1 MNTILTRAFGAAFF
15 TVAVT
20 EFTQIG
26 ALLIDGIITSRYLG
40 ASEIAAVGV
49 ASPFYFLVGII
60 GTGVAVGL
68 QTVCTREMGSG
79 NTTRM
84 NYVFNE
90 TLEAALAV
98 SLLFTFLVLAAASPM
113 AFCFGARGNAA
124 DLQRDTV
131 LYLRGLSFEVVPYVL
146 LSVLTPV
153 VILDNDDRV
162 VMVSSFIG
170 GISNVVFDIMFVRL
184 NGGIWG
190 MGMATSLSVILSFLV
205 LMTHFLKK
213 NRLLHLMPTRI
224 VWADI
229 KEILVL
235 SGPKAVHQAAGM
247 LRPIIL
253 NALIIAAGGSMA
265 MSVMSIRTSIADFVD
280 VPAVGIAGAVG
291 LLAGIGYGEV
301 NGEDMEYVSI
311 IALRS
316 IVASSALITVLLLV
330 FARPIAVFYLGEDS
344 EAIPLMMYAIGTIAA
359 GTFFSELS
367 YTIISYLQAIENTR
381 YAQIMEIQ
389 ANLVSLIVCAFLLS
403 IPFGIYGIFS
413 AYPISQLIVFL
424 TFVGRGVIRTKKL
437 PPTRQDY
444 LELDSLFYKGP
455 GDEIAYP
462 IETLDHCTLASEQV
476 YLFCKGHGLDKRK
489 AFHASL
495 CIEEVTTNIIEHGF
509 VNENRA
515 NRAEIRVTLNKGTL
529 IIRVRDNGREFD
541 LSKLARILMD
551 DSAPYSNIGIKLICK
566 SAKDIHYYRIWGM
579 NTTILEI

>member
-1 MNTILTRAFGAAFF
+1 MNTFLTRAFGAAFL

-26 ALLIDGIITSRYLG
+26 ALLIDGIITSKYLG
-40 ASEIAAVGV
+40 ASDIAAVGV

-68 QTVCTREMGSG
+68 QTVCTKEMGSG

-90 TLEAALAV
+90 TLEVALAV
-98 SLLFTFLVLAAASPM
+98 SLLFTLLVLAAASPM
-113 AFCFGARGNAA
+113 AFCFGARGTAA
-124 DLQRDTV
+124 GLQQDTV
-131 LYLRGLSFEVVPYVL
+131 LYLRGLSYEVVPYVL

-153 VILDNDDRV
+153 VILDNGDGV
-162 VMVSSFIG
+162 VMISSFVG
-170 GISNVVFDIMFVRL
+170 AISNIVFDVMAIRL

-253 NALIIAAGGSMA
+253 NSLIVAAGGSMA

-359 GTFFSELS
+359 GTFF
-367 YTIISYLQAIENTR
+367 
-381 YAQIMEIQ
+381 
-389 ANLVSLIVCAFLLS
+389 F
-403 IPFGIYGIFS
+403 
-413 AYPISQLIVFL
+413 
-424 TFVGRGVIRTKKL
+424 
-437 PPTRQDY
+437 
-444 LELDSLFYKGP
+444 
-455 GDEIAYP
+455 
-462 IETLDHCTLASEQV
+462 
-476 YLFCKGHGLDKRK
+476 
-489 AFHASL
+489 
-495 CIEEVTTNIIEHGF
+495 
-509 VNENRA
+509 
-515 NRAEIRVTLNKGTL
+515 
-529 IIRVRDNGREFD
+529 
-541 LSKLARILMD
+541 
-551 DSAPYSNIGIKLICK
+551 
-566 SAKDIHYYRIWGM
+566 
-579 NTTILEI
+579 